1 MSSVYNDLGE
11 GVEREGGKLRNC
23 LRGIICLYA
32 GWDPRKKVLSGVAGV
47 FPECSLF
54 VHCLFLPAILFP
66 VCSCPLAGLFCF
78 CSVRSNFKLTLAP
91 LNLPC

>member
-32 GWDPRKKVLSGVAGV
+32 GGDPTRGRGAGVAGGV
-47 FPECSLF
+47 PGTF
-54 VHCLFLPAILFP
+54 A
-66 VCSCPLAGLFCF
+66 F
-78 CSVRSNFKLTLAP
+78 CSRFVRLSSFCRALP
-91 LNLPC
+91 LVC